1 MNDVVDFSAL
11 AGVPPPG
18 HTPWTVARRFR
29 GFMPVVVDVET
40 GGLNPETDA
49 LLELAAVLLDVD
61 ATGKLI
67 PVDRVQ
73 VHVAPFEG
81 AHLNPNSMKINGI
94 DVDHPFRGAVSEA
107 EALTQ
112 LFTPIRQRTK
122 LIGARR
128 AILVGHNA
136 AFDLAVINAAC
147 ARTGNKKNPFHPF
160 STLDTVTLSALAVG
174 ETVLAKALEAI
185 GIGWDGAQAHAAL
198 YDAEQTAALF
208 CKIVNHFSS
217 PRGRAPMRQRSS
229 PTADARD
236 GAEPPTDESSGKR

>member
-1 MNDVVDFSAL
+1 MNDSPDFSTVA
-11 AGVPPPG
+11 AVHAPG
-18 HTPWTVARRFR
+18 HQPWTIARRFR

-40 GGLNPETDA
+40 GGLNPATDA
-49 LLELAAVLLDVD
+49 LLELAAVILDVD
-61 ATGKLI
+61 AQGQLI

-81 AHLNPNSMKINGI
+81 ANLNENSMKIHGI
-94 DVDHPFRGAVSEA
+94 DVDHPFRGAVPEA
-107 EALTQ
+107 EALAQ
-112 LFTPIRQRTK
+112 FFQPIRQRTK

-174 ETVLAKALEAI
+174 ETVLAKALDAI
-185 GIGWDGAQAHAAL
+185 GIGWDGSQAHAAL

-208 CKIVNHFSS
+208 CKIVNHFSTE
-217 PRGRAPMRQRSS
+217 RGRAPLRQRPPAPAVASEA
-229 PTADARD
+229 PIDTD
-236 GAEPPTDESSGKR
+236 GD